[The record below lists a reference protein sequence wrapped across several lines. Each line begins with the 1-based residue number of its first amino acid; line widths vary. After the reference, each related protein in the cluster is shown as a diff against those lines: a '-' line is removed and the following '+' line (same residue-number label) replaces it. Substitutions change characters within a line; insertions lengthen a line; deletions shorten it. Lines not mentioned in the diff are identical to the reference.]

1 MRLVLLTIALAVGAN
16 AAEQPGVQKVLETTG
31 VTGGLVVHIGCGDGK
46 LTAAL
51 RANDSFLVQG
61 LDADVGNVQAA
72 REHLRSLGLDG
83 RASVEQWRGPRL
95 PYADNL
101 VNLIVVSRP
110 LSVAK
115 EELLRVLRPGGVAV
129 FLASGKGPMTTDKLT
144 KPWPQAMDAWTHYLY
159 DASNNAVS
167 HDTAVGP
174 PQHLQWVVEPK
185 WARSHDHLST
195 TSAVVSSG
203 GRIFSIVD
211 EAPTASVAL
220 PPKWVL
226 LARDVFNGVLL
237 WRRPIEDWQYHLR
250 GFRSGPAELAR
261 RLVAVGDCVYVTLGY
276 GSPVCALDAAT
287 GRTVRTYAQTA
298 NATEFICHDGILL
311 VVTADSLLAA
321 ADEDQLARSAAER
334 WNFWPVYG
342 APASSKSLWAVRADT
357 GETLWSKTGPDVA
370 DLMPTALAAAG
381 KRVVFENLRHVI
393 CADAERGQEIWRAE
407 RPLAPVR
414 PTWSGPTLVCRGDV
428 VLSADR
434 AATADGEL
442 AWSVNSAGGNS
453 PRGELIAFSAQDG
466 RRLWTAPAREGYNS
480 PVDVLVAGG
489 LVWSGDLV
497 KALDPG
503 ITQGRDLATGE
514 VRQTRPNDQQFYA
527 IGMGHHRCYRNKATD
542 RFLITGRAGAEF
554 IDLDSGTPVANHW
567 VRGACQFGVMPAN
580 GLLYAP
586 PHACACFIL
595 SKLNSFTALAP
606 ARAGREEQGAGS
618 TEQGEANAER
628 LAVGPGYELADPP
641 SRSSDLDWPTYRRD
655 AVRSGSTPTPVPAY
669 LAPAWQTKVG
679 GKLTAPVIA
688 GGRLFV
694 AATENHE
701 VLALDATSG
710 VLLWRFVAG
719 GRVDS
724 PPTIHAARVLF
735 GCADGWVYC
744 LNSSDGRLVWRFR
757 AAPWDERIVAYG
769 QLESPWPVPGSV
781 LVQDGVVFCA
791 AGRSSYLDGG
801 IVLYRLDAR
810 TGRELSQTR
819 VDDRGGT
826 GATGHLNDVLS
837 CDGSLVFM
845 RHESFD
851 LEGVLLKK
859 AVRHLHS
866 AAGFLDDAWWHRTYW
881 IYGGQMAS
889 GWGAWPNM
897 GNRVPSGQIMVM
909 DQHAT
914 YGFGRQQYANG
925 VHAGLNARYH
935 LVSFDKQ
942 LPALV
947 SPPAKPARKAG
958 QPARKAVA
966 AAEPK
971 AVMRWSVEV
980 PLLARAMVLADRTL
994 FLAGPPEGAGLEDLS
1009 AAHEGRTAALLWAVS
1024 ADGGQKLADCP
1035 LAAPPVWDGLAA
1047 ANGRLYLCTLDGH
1060 VLCLA
1065 ERKTP

>member
-16 AAEQPGVQKVLETTG
+16 AAEQPEVQKIFETTG
-31 VTGGLVVHIGCGDGK
+31 VTGGVVVHIGCGDGQ

-61 LDADVGNVQAA
+61 LDADTGNVQAA
-72 REHLRSLGLDG
+72 REHLRSLGLYG
-83 RASVEQWRGPRL
+83 RVSVDRWRGPRL

-101 VNLIVVSRP
+101 VNLVVVSGP
-110 LSVAK
+110 LTVAR

-129 FLASGKGPMTTDKLT
+129 FLTRDQGPMTNDQWM
-144 KPWPQAMDAWTHYLY
+144 KPWPQELDEWTHYLY
-159 DASNNAVS
+159 APSNNAVS
-167 HDTAVGP
+167 HDTVVGP

-203 GRIFSIVD
+203 GRIFSIID

-220 PPKWVL
+220 PPIWTL
-226 LARDVFNGVLL
+226 IARDAFNGVLL
-237 WRRPIEDWQYHLR
+237 WTRSIEDWQYHLR

-261 RLVAVGDCVYVTLGY
+261 RLVAVGDRVYVTLGY

-287 GRTVRTYAQTA
+287 GRTVRTFAQTV
-298 NATEFICHDGILL
+298 NATEFICHDGILF
-311 VVTADSLLAA
+311 VVTAESLLAA
-321 ADEDQLARSAAER
+321 ADEERLAGSAAER
-334 WNFWPVYG
+334 WNFWPVYA
-342 APASSKSLWAVRADT
+342 APASPKTLWAVRADS

-381 KRVVFENLRHVI
+381 KRVVFENLGHVI
-393 CADAERGQEIWRAE
+393 CVDAEHGQELWRAE
-407 RPLAPVR
+407 RPLTPLR
-414 PTWSGPTLVCRGDV
+414 PTWSGPTLVCCGDV

-434 AATADGEL
+434 AATPAGAL
-442 AWSVNSAGGNS
+442 TWSVNSAGGTA
-453 PRGELIAFSAQDG
+453 PRGELIAFSAWDG
-466 RRLWTAPAREGYNS
+466 QRLWTAPAREGYNS

-497 KALDPG
+497 KAADPG

-567 VRGACQFGVMPAN
+567 VRGACQYGVMPAN

-606 ARAGREEQGAGS
+606 ARAGTEQGAAG
-618 TEQGEANAER
+618 TER
-628 LAVGPGYELADPP
+628 LEVGPGFELAASAAP
-641 SRSSDLDWPTYRRD
+641 SSDLDWPTYRRD
-655 AVRSGSTPTPVPAY
+655 AVRSGSTPATVPAA
-669 LAPAWQTKVG
+669 LAPAWDTKLG
-679 GKLTAPVIA
+679 GKLTAPVVA
-688 GGRLFV
+688 AGRLFV
-694 AATENHE
+694 AATENQE
-701 VLALDATSG
+701 VLALDAASG
-710 VLLWRFVAG
+710 VVLWRFVAG

-724 PPTIHAARVLF
+724 PPTVHAARVLF

-744 LNSSDGRLVWRFR
+744 LNASDGRLAWRFL
-757 AAPWDERIVAYG
+757 AAPREERIVAYG

-781 LVQDGVVFCA
+781 LVRDGVVFCA

-810 TGRELSQTR
+810 TGRQLSQTR

-859 AVRHLHS
+859 AVPHLHS

-881 IYGGQMAS
+881 IYGGQMSS

-925 VHAGLNARYH
+925 VHAGLNAQYH

-942 LPALV
+942 LPALA
-947 SPPAKPARKAG
+947 SPPAKPARKEG
-958 QPARKAVA
+958 KPARKAVA

-971 AVMRWSVEV
+971 AAMRWSVEV

-994 FLAGPPEGAGLEDLS
+994 FLAGPPEGAGLDDLS
-1009 AAHEGRTAALLWAVS
+1009 AAHQGRTAALLWAVS
-1024 ADGGQKLADCP
+1024 ADDGRKLGDCP
-1035 LAAPPVWDGLAA
+1035 LTAPPVWDGMAA
-1047 ANGRLYLCTLDGH
+1047 AHDRLYLCTVDGH

-1065 ERKTP
+1065 EKETP